1 MEYNSFLCS
10 KLIYL
15 LAMKRIAF
23 LLCVIS
29 IALSCYAQNQTL
41 DDYVS
46 SVKEKSCVPIDYI
59 FNLFEN
65 SDIVVIGERD
75 HRDTTQYELI
85 LDLLKDPRFAQEVG
99 YVYTE
104 VGCVNRTSEVNKLI
118 KGKFQTNEDFMNHLY
133 SHLRTGEVFYP
144 LWEKYNR
151 VQFLRG
157 LYEINR
163 NNRQKITLGLT
174 DCAFSWDDIS
184 SAQEYKDFYYSV
196 ACEYRDSTMVANFAQ
211 MFEQQKPKKGK
222 RKALIITN
230 QPHAINAT
238 MAKRTYHRQGKW
250 LKERYG
256 QDNVKIVILNWAE
269 YRFYDGKKMPLIAD
283 GLWDAAF
290 EEIDRKPFGMDIK
303 GTPFGNT
310 PYLDPAYKNLRWEDV
325 ADGIIY
331 YIPFYETI
339 LTAGIPNIVASDF
352 EAEFMRRIRIYYEAI
367 IGIATPNLDEVK
379 SSYDGFISVPG
390 TYPQSPDSVRES
402 IRKLLAE

>member
-1 MEYNSFLCS
+1 M
-10 KLIYL
+10 KKIITV
-15 LAMKRIAF
+15 LAI
-23 LLCVIS
+23 IS
-29 IALSCYAQNQTL
+29 YTTLSYAQNHTL
-41 DDYVS
+41 NDYVQCINNHS
-46 SVKEKSCVPIDYI
+46 SAPVEYI
-59 FNLFEN
+59 FKQFEQ

-85 LDLLKDPRFAQEVG
+85 LNILKDPRFVKEIG

-133 SHLRTGEVFYP
+133 SYLRTGEVFYP

-184 SAQEYKDFYYSV
+184 SAQEYKDFFYSA

-256 QDNVKIVILNWAE
+256 QDNVKIVIFNWAE

-331 YIPFYETI
+331 YKPFYETI
-339 LTAGIPNIVASDF
+339 VTVGIPNIIDSGF
-352 EAEFMRRIRIYYEAI
+352 ESEFMRRIRIYYEAI
-367 IGIATPNLDEVK
+367 IGLAAPNLEDAK

-390 TYPQSPDSVRES
+390 TYPQEPDSVKNIIRS
-402 IRKLLAE
+402 IRLNKQTN

>member
-1 MEYNSFLCS
+1 M
-10 KLIYL
+10 KKIITV
-15 LAMKRIAF
+15 LAI
-23 LLCVIS
+23 IS
-29 IALSCYAQNQTL
+29 YTTLSYAQNHTL
-41 DDYVS
+41 NDYVQCINNHS
-46 SVKEKSCVPIDYI
+46 SAPVEYI
-59 FNLFEN
+59 FKQFEQ

-85 LDLLKDPRFAQEVG
+85 LDILKDPRFAKEIG

-104 VGCVNRTSEVNKLI
+104 VGCINRTSDVNKLI
-118 KGKFQTNEDFMNHLY
+118 KSNFKTDEDFMNHLLSY
-133 SHLRTGEVFYP
+133 LRTGEVFYP

-157 LYEINR
+157 IYEINR
-163 NNRQKITLGLT
+163 NSRKKITLGLT
-174 DCAFSWDDIS
+174 DCEFSWSDID
-184 SAQEYKDFYYSV
+184 SAEEYKNFYYSP
-196 ACEYRDSTMVANFAQ
+196 ACEYRDSTMVANFAK

-238 MAKRTYHRQGKW
+238 MTKKTYHRQGKW

-256 QDNVKIVILNWAE
+256 QDNVKIVIFNWAE
-269 YRFYDGKKMPLIAD
+269 YRFYDGKTFPLIAG

-290 EEIDRKPFGMDIK
+290 EVIDCKPFGMDIK

-331 YIPFYETI
+331 YKPFYETI
-339 LTAGIPNIVASDF
+339 LTVGIPNIIDSSF
-352 EAEFMRRIRIYYEAI
+352 ESEFMRRNRIYYEAI
-367 IGIATPNLDEVK
+367 IGIAAPNLEDAK

-390 TYPQSPDSVRES
+390 TYPQESDSVKNIIRS
-402 IRKLLAE
+402 IRLNKQTN

>member
-1 MEYNSFLCS
+1 M
-10 KLIYL
+10 KKIITV
-15 LAMKRIAF
+15 LAI
-23 LLCVIS
+23 IS
-29 IALSCYAQNQTL
+29 YTTLSYAQNHTL
-41 DDYVS
+41 NDYVQCINNHS
-46 SVKEKSCVPIDYI
+46 SAPVEYI
-59 FNLFEN
+59 FKQFEQ

-75 HRDTTQYELI
+75 HRDTTQYQLI
-85 LDLLKDPRFAQEVG
+85 LDILKDPRFVKEIG

-133 SHLRTGEVFYP
+133 SYLRTGEVFYP

-184 SAQEYKDFYYSV
+184 SAQEYKDFFYSA

-256 QDNVKIVILNWAE
+256 QDNVKIVIFNWAE

-331 YIPFYETI
+331 YKPFYETI
-339 LTAGIPNIVASDF
+339 VTVGIPNIIDSGF
-352 EAEFMRRIRIYYEAI
+352 ESEFMRRIRIYYEAI
-367 IGIATPNLDEVK
+367 IGLAAPNLEDAK

-390 TYPQSPDSVRES
+390 TYPQEPDSVKNIIRS
-402 IRKLLAE
+402 IRLNKQTN

>member
-1 MEYNSFLCS
+1 M
-10 KLIYL
+10 KKIITV
-15 LAMKRIAF
+15 LAI
-23 LLCVIS
+23 IS
-29 IALSCYAQNQTL
+29 YTTLSYAQNHTL
-41 DDYVS
+41 NDYVQCINNHS
-46 SVKEKSCVPIDYI
+46 SAPVEYI
-59 FNLFEN
+59 FKQFEQ

-75 HRDTTQYELI
+75 HRDTTQYQLI
-85 LDLLKDPRFAQEVG
+85 LDILKDPRFVKEIG

-118 KGKFQTNEDFMNHLY
+118 KGKFQNNEDFMNHLY
-133 SHLRTGEVFYP
+133 SYLRTGEVFYP

-184 SAQEYKDFYYSV
+184 SAQEYKDFFYSA

-256 QDNVKIVILNWAE
+256 QDNVKIVIFNWAE

-331 YIPFYETI
+331 YKPFYETI
-339 LTAGIPNIVASDF
+339 VTVGIPNIIDSGF
-352 EAEFMRRIRIYYEAI
+352 ESEFMRRIRIYYEAI
-367 IGIATPNLDEVK
+367 IGLAAPNLEDAK

-390 TYPQSPDSVRES
+390 TYPQEPDSVKNIIRS
-402 IRKLLAE
+402 IRLNKQTN

>member
-1 MEYNSFLCS
+1 MKVYVMLA
-10 KLIYL
+10 L
-15 LAMKRIAF
+15 L
-23 LLCVIS
+23 VTS
-29 IALSCYAQNQTL
+29 TLSGIAQNHINIV
-41 DDYVS
+41 DDIVS
-46 SVKEKSCVPIDYI
+46 SINEKGKNPVDYI
-59 FNLFEN
+59 FDQFKAA
-65 SDIVVIGERD
+65 DIVVIGERD

-85 LDLLKDPRFAQEVG
+85 LDILKDPRFVKEIG

-104 VGCVNRTSEVNKLI
+104 VGCVNRTSNVNKLL
-118 KGKFQTNEDFMNHLY
+118 KGKFPTNEDFMNHLY
-133 SHLRTGEVFYP
+133 AYLRTGEVFYP

-157 LYEINR
+157 LYEINC

-184 SAQEYKDFYYSV
+184 SAQEYKDFYYSA

-238 MAKRTYHRQGKW
+238 MAKRTYHREGKW

-290 EEIDRKPFGMDIK
+290 EKIDCKPFGMDIK
-303 GTPFGNT
+303 ETPFGNT

-331 YIPFYETI
+331 YKPFYETI
-339 LTAGIPNIVASDF
+339 LTVGIPNIIDSGF
-352 EAEFMRRIRIYYEAI
+352 ESEFMRRIRIYYEAI
-367 IGIATPNLDEVK
+367 IGLAAPNLEDAK

-390 TYPQSPDSVRES
+390 TYPQEPEKVKKEIDA
-402 IRKLLAE
+402 ILAK

>member
-1 MEYNSFLCS
+1 MK
-10 KLIYL
+10 KLIIL
-15 LAMKRIAF
+15 LYIIG
-23 LLCVIS
+23 VTIS
-29 IALSCYAQNQTL
+29 VNAQNQTL
-41 DDYVS
+41 KDYVQYVNNHS
-46 SVKEKSCVPIDYI
+46 STPIEYI
-59 FNLFEN
+59 FKLFEQ

-75 HRDTTQYELI
+75 HRDTVQYELI
-85 LDLLKDPRFAQEVG
+85 LDILKDPRFAKEIG

-118 KGKFQTNEDFMNHLY
+118 KGKFQNNEDFMNHLY
-133 SHLRTGEVFYP
+133 SYLRTGEVFYP

-151 VQFLRG
+151 VQFLKG

-163 NNRQKITLGLT
+163 DNRRKITLGLT
-174 DCAFSWDDIS
+174 DCAFSWSDIS
-184 SAQEYKDFYYSV
+184 SAQEYKDFYYSS
-196 ACEYRDSTMVANFAQ
+196 ACEYRDSTMAANFAQ

-256 QDNVKIVILNWAE
+256 QDNVKIVIFNWAE
-269 YRFYDGKKMPLIAD
+269 YRFYDGKTFPLIAG

-290 EEIDRKPFGMDIK
+290 EVIDCKPIGMDIK

-331 YIPFYETI
+331 YKPFYETI
-339 LTAGIPNIVASDF
+339 VTVGIPNIIDSGF
-352 EAEFMRRIRIYYEAI
+352 ESEFMRRIRIYYEAI
-367 IGIATPNLDEVK
+367 IGLAAPNLEDAK

-390 TYPQSPDSVRES
+390 TYPQEPDSIKNIIRDVRLN
-402 IRKLLAE
+402 K

>member
-46 SVKEKSCVPIDYI
+46 SVKENSCAPIDYI

-104 VGCVNRTSEVNKLI
+104 VGCVNRTKDVNKLLCGRY
-118 KGKFQTNEDFMNHLY
+118 KSDKAFNDALYTYLRNEDFN
-133 SHLRTGEVFYP
+133 P
-144 LWEKYNR
+144 LWDKYNR

-157 LYEINR
+157 LYEINH
-163 NNRQKITLGLT
+163 NSKHKITLGLT
-174 DCAFSWDDIS
+174 DCNFSWKRIKT
-184 SAQEYKDFYYSV
+184 AEEYKNFDDSP
-196 ACEYRDSTMVANFAQ
+196 ACAYRDSTMCLHFSKMYAK
-211 MFEQQKPKKGK
+211 QKLKNGK
-222 RKALIITN
+222 RKALVITN
-230 QPHAINAT
+230 HPHALNAT
-238 MAKRTYHRQGKW
+238 FEGSDYHRQGKW

-256 QDNVKIVILNWAE
+256 NDNVKIVMLNWTE
-269 YRFYDGKKMPLIAD
+269 YTNSNDQQTSLVAD

-290 EEIDRKPFGMDIK
+290 EVVDCQPFGMDIK
-303 GTPFGNT
+303 GTPFGHT
-310 PYLDPAYKNLRWEDV
+310 PYFNDRYGKMKWEDV
-325 ADGIIY
+325 ADGVIY
-331 YIPFYETI
+331 YRPCYETV
-339 LTAGIPNIVASDF
+339 LTIGIPGIVSADF
-352 EAEFMRRIRIYYEAI
+352 EEEFMRRIKIYFEAMELSVPTLEE
-367 IGIATPNLDEVK
+367 AKPA
-379 SSYDGFISVPG
+379 YDRFVSFPG

>member
-1 MEYNSFLCS
+1 M
-10 KLIYL
+10 KKIITV
-15 LAMKRIAF
+15 LAI
-23 LLCVIS
+23 IS
-29 IALSCYAQNQTL
+29 YTTLSYAQNHTL
-41 DDYVS
+41 NDYVQCINNHS
-46 SVKEKSCVPIDYI
+46 SAPVEYI
-59 FNLFEN
+59 FKQFEQ

-85 LDLLKDPRFAQEVG
+85 LNILKDPRFVKEIG

-133 SHLRTGEVFYP
+133 SYLRTGEVFYP

-151 VQFLRG
+151 VQFLKG

-163 NNRQKITLGLT
+163 DNRRKITLGLT
-174 DCAFSWDDIS
+174 DCAFSWSDIS
-184 SAQEYKDFYYSV
+184 SAQEYKDFFYSA

-256 QDNVKIVILNWAE
+256 QDNVKIVIFNWAE

-331 YIPFYETI
+331 YKPFYETI
-339 LTAGIPNIVASDF
+339 VTVGIPNIIDSGF
-352 EAEFMRRIRIYYEAI
+352 ESEFMRRIRIYYEAI
-367 IGIATPNLDEVK
+367 IGLAAPNLEDAK

-390 TYPQSPDSVRES
+390 TYPQEPDSVKNIIRS
-402 IRKLLAE
+402 IRLNKQTN

>member
-1 MEYNSFLCS
+1 MKKF
-10 KLIYL
+10 IIL
-15 LAMKRIAF
+15 LYIIGIT
-23 LLCVIS
+23 IS
-29 IALSCYAQNQTL
+29 VNAQNQTL
-41 DDYVS
+41 KDYVQYINNYS
-46 SVKEKSCVPIDYI
+46 STPVEYI
-59 FNLFEN
+59 FKLFEQ

-75 HRDTTQYELI
+75 HRDTTQYQLI
-85 LDLLKDPRFAQEVG
+85 LDILKDPRFVKEIG

-104 VGCVNRTSEVNKLI
+104 VGCENRTSEVNKLI
-118 KGKFQTNEDFMNHLY
+118 KGKFQNNEDFMNHLY
-133 SHLRTGEVFYP
+133 SYLRTGEVFYP

-151 VQFLRG
+151 VQFLKG

-163 NNRQKITLGLT
+163 DNRRKITLGLT
-174 DCAFSWDDIS
+174 DCAFSWSDIS
-184 SAQEYKDFYYSV
+184 SAQEYKDFYYSS
-196 ACEYRDSTMVANFAQ
+196 ACEYRDSTMAANFAQ

-256 QDNVKIVILNWAE
+256 QDNVKIVIFNWAE
-269 YRFYDGKKMPLIAD
+269 YRFYDGKTFPLIAG

-290 EEIDRKPFGMDIK
+290 EVIDCKPFGMDIK

-331 YIPFYETI
+331 YKPFYETI
-339 LTAGIPNIVASDF
+339 VTVGIPNIIDSGF
-352 EAEFMRRIRIYYEAI
+352 ESEFMRRIRIYYEAI
-367 IGIATPNLDEVK
+367 IGLAAPNLEDAK

-390 TYPQSPDSVRES
+390 IYPQEPDSIKNIIRDVRLN
-402 IRKLLAE
+402 K

>member
-1 MEYNSFLCS
+1 MKKF
-10 KLIYL
+10 IIL
-15 LAMKRIAF
+15 LYIIGIT
-23 LLCVIS
+23 IS
-29 IALSCYAQNQTL
+29 VNAQNQTL
-41 DDYVS
+41 KDYVQYINNYS
-46 SVKEKSCVPIDYI
+46 STPVEYI
-59 FNLFEN
+59 FKLFEKA
-65 SDIVVIGERD
+65 DVVVIGERD
-75 HRDTTQYELI
+75 HRDTTQYQLI
-85 LDLLKDPRFAQEVG
+85 LDILKDPRFVKEIG

-133 SHLRTGEVFYP
+133 SYLRTGEVFYP

-184 SAQEYKDFYYSV
+184 SAQEYKDFYYSP
-196 ACEYRDSTMVANFAQ
+196 ACEYRDSTMAANFAQ

-238 MAKRTYHRQGKW
+238 MAKRTYYRQGKW

-256 QDNVKIVILNWAE
+256 QDNVKIVIFNWAE

-331 YIPFYETI
+331 YKPFYETI
-339 LTAGIPNIVASDF
+339 VTVGIPNIIDSGF
-352 EAEFMRRIRIYYEAI
+352 ESEFMRRIRIYYEAI
-367 IGIATPNLDEVK
+367 IGLAVPNLDEAK

-390 TYPQSPDSVRES
+390 TYPQEPDSIKNIIRDVRLD
-402 IRKLLAE
+402 K

>member
-1 MEYNSFLCS
+1 MKVYVMLA
-10 KLIYL
+10 L
-15 LAMKRIAF
+15 L
-23 LLCVIS
+23 VTS
-29 IALSCYAQNQTL
+29 TLSGIAQNHINIV
-41 DDYVS
+41 DDIVS
-46 SVKEKSCVPIDYI
+46 SINEKGKTPVDYI
-59 FNLFEN
+59 FDQFKAA
-65 SDIVVIGERD
+65 DIVVIGERD

-85 LDLLKDPRFAQEVG
+85 LDILKDPRFVKEIG

-133 SHLRTGEVFYP
+133 AYLRTGEVFYP

-157 LYEINR
+157 LYEINC

-174 DCAFSWDDIS
+174 DCAFSWNDIS
-184 SAQEYKDFYYSV
+184 SAQEYKNFYYSS
-196 ACEYRDSTMVANFAQ
+196 ACEYRDSTMAANFAQ

-238 MAKRTYHRQGKW
+238 MTKRTYHRQGKW

-269 YRFYDGKKMPLIAD
+269 YRFYDGKTFPLIAG

-290 EEIDRKPFGMDIK
+290 EVIDCKPFGMDIK

-331 YIPFYETI
+331 YKPFYETI
-339 LTAGIPNIVASDF
+339 LTGGIPNIIDSGF
-352 EAEFMRRIRIYYEAI
+352 ESEFMRRIRIYYEAI
-367 IGIATPNLDEVK
+367 IGLAAPNLEDAK

-390 TYPQSPDSVRES
+390 TYPQEPEKVKKEIDA
-402 IRKLLAE
+402 ILAK

>member
-1 MEYNSFLCS
+1 MKKF
-10 KLIYL
+10 IIL
-15 LAMKRIAF
+15 LYIIGIT
-23 LLCVIS
+23 IS
-29 IALSCYAQNQTL
+29 VNAQNQTL
-41 DDYVS
+41 KDYVQYINNYS
-46 SVKEKSCVPIDYI
+46 STPVEYI
-59 FNLFEN
+59 FKLFEQ

-75 HRDTTQYELI
+75 HRDTTQYQLI
-85 LDLLKDPRFAQEVG
+85 LDILKDPRFVKEIG

-118 KGKFQTNEDFMNHLY
+118 KGKFQTNEDFMNNLY
-133 SHLRTGEVFYP
+133 SYLRTGEVFYP

-151 VQFLRG
+151 VLFLKG

-163 NNRQKITLGLT
+163 NNRRKITLGLT
-174 DCAFSWDDIS
+174 DCAFSWNDIS
-184 SAQEYKDFYYSV
+184 SAQEYKDFYYSS
-196 ACEYRDSTMVANFAQ
+196 ACEYRDSTMAANFAQ

-238 MAKRTYHRQGKW
+238 MTKKTYHRQGKW

-256 QDNVKIVILNWAE
+256 QDNVKIVIFNWAE
-269 YRFYDGKKMPLIAD
+269 YRFYDGKTFPLIAG

-290 EEIDRKPFGMDIK
+290 EVIDCKPFGMDIK

-331 YIPFYETI
+331 YKPFYETI
-339 LTAGIPNIVASDF
+339 VTVGIPNIIDSGF
-352 EAEFMRRIRIYYEAI
+352 ESEFMRRIRIYYEAI
-367 IGIATPNLDEVK
+367 IGLAVPNLDEAK

-390 TYPQSPDSVRES
+390 TYPQEPDSIKNIIRDVRLN
-402 IRKLLAE
+402 K

>member
-1 MEYNSFLCS
+1 MKVYVILA
-10 KLIYL
+10 L
-15 LAMKRIAF
+15 LVTST
-23 LLCVIS
+23 LSS
-29 IALSCYAQNQTL
+29 IAQNNIVDDFVLSIN
-41 DDYVS
+41 
-46 SVKEKSCVPIDYI
+46 EKGKTPVDYI
-59 FNLFEN
+59 FDQFKAA
-65 SDIVVIGERD
+65 DIVVIGERD

-85 LDLLKDPRFAQEVG
+85 LDILKDPRFVKEVG

-133 SHLRTGEVFYP
+133 AYLRTAEVFYP

-151 VQFLRG
+151 VQFLKG

-174 DCAFSWDDIS
+174 DCAFSWDEID
-184 SAQEYKDFYYSV
+184 SAQEYKDFYYSP

-211 MFEQQKPKKGK
+211 MYDKQKPKKGK

-230 QPHAINAT
+230 HPHAINAT
-238 MAKRTYHRQGKW
+238 MAKREYHRQGKW

-256 QDNVKIVILNWAE
+256 QDNVKIVIFNWAE
-269 YRFYDGKKMPLIAD
+269 FRFYDGKTMPLIAG

-290 EEIDRKPFGMDIK
+290 EEIDCKPFGMDIK

-331 YIPFYETI
+331 YKPFYETI
-339 LTAGIPNIVASDF
+339 LTVGIPNIIDSDF
-352 EAEFMRRIRIYYEAI
+352 ESEFMRRIRIYYEAI
-367 IGIATPNLDEVK
+367 IGLAAPNLEDAK

-390 TYPQSPDSVRES
+390 TYPQKPDDVKKE
-402 IRKLLAE
+402 IEAILKKK

>member
-1 MEYNSFLCS
+1 MKKF
-10 KLIYL
+10 IIL
-15 LAMKRIAF
+15 LYIIG
-23 LLCVIS
+23 VTIS
-29 IALSCYAQNQTL
+29 VNAQNQTL
-41 DDYVS
+41 KDYVQCINNHS
-46 SVKEKSCVPIDYI
+46 STPIEYI
-59 FNLFEN
+59 FKLFEQ

-85 LDLLKDPRFAQEVG
+85 LDLLKDPRFAKEIG

-104 VGCVNRTSEVNKLI
+104 VGCMNRTSDVNKLI
-118 KGKFQTNEDFMNHLY
+118 KGSFNTDEDFMNHLLSY
-133 SHLRTGEVFYP
+133 LRTGEVFYP

-151 VQFLRG
+151 VQFLKG

-163 NNRQKITLGLT
+163 NSRKKITLGLT
-174 DCAFSWDDIS
+174 DCEFSWSDIS
-184 SAQEYKDFYYSV
+184 SAEEYKDFYYSP
-196 ACEYRDSTMVANFAQ
+196 ACEYRDSTMFANFSQ
-211 MFEQQKPKKGK
+211 MFKHQKPKKGK

-238 MAKRTYHRQGKW
+238 MTKRVYHRQGKW

-256 QDNVKIVILNWAE
+256 QDNVKIVIFNWAE
-269 YRFYDGKKMPLIAD
+269 YRFYDGKTFPLIAG

-290 EEIDRKPFGMDIK
+290 EVIDCKPFGMDIK

-331 YIPFYETI
+331 YKPFYETI
-339 LTAGIPNIVASDF
+339 VTVGIPNIIDSGF
-352 EAEFMRRIRIYYEAI
+352 ESEFMRRIRIYYEAI
-367 IGIATPNLDEVK
+367 IGLAAPNLEDAK

-390 TYPQSPDSVRES
+390 TDPQEPDSIKNIIRDVRLN
-402 IRKLLAE
+402 K

>member
-1 MEYNSFLCS
+1 MKKF
-10 KLIYL
+10 IIL
-15 LAMKRIAF
+15 LYIIGIT
-23 LLCVIS
+23 IS
-29 IALSCYAQNQTL
+29 VNAQNQTL
-41 DDYVS
+41 KDYVQYINNYS
-46 SVKEKSCVPIDYI
+46 STPVEYI
-59 FNLFEN
+59 FKLFEQ

-75 HRDTTQYELI
+75 HRDTTQYQLI
-85 LDLLKDPRFAQEVG
+85 LDILKDPRFVKEIG

-118 KGKFQTNEDFMNHLY
+118 KGKFQNNEDFMNHLY
-133 SHLRTGEVFYP
+133 SYLRTGEVFYP

-151 VQFLRG
+151 VQFLKG

-163 NNRQKITLGLT
+163 DNRRKITLGLT
-174 DCAFSWDDIS
+174 DCAFSWSDIS
-184 SAQEYKDFYYSV
+184 SAQEYKDFFYSA
-196 ACEYRDSTMVANFAQ
+196 ACEYRDSTMAANFAQ

-256 QDNVKIVILNWAE
+256 QDNVKIVIFNWAE
-269 YRFYDGKKMPLIAD
+269 YRFYDGKTFPLIAG

-290 EEIDRKPFGMDIK
+290 EVIDCKPFGMDIK

-331 YIPFYETI
+331 YKPFYETI
-339 LTAGIPNIVASDF
+339 LTAGIPNIIDSGF
-352 EAEFMRRIRIYYEAI
+352 ESEFMRRIRIYYEAI
-367 IGIATPNLDEVK
+367 IGLAAPNLEDAK

-390 TYPQSPDSVRES
+390 TYPQEPDSIKNIIRDVRLN
-402 IRKLLAE
+402 K

>member
-1 MEYNSFLCS
+1 M
-10 KLIYL
+10 
-15 LAMKRIAF
+15 
-23 LLCVIS
+23 
-29 IALSCYAQNQTL
+29 
-41 DDYVS
+41 
-46 SVKEKSCVPIDYI
+46 
-59 FNLFEN
+59 
-65 SDIVVIGERD
+65 DI
-75 HRDTTQYELI
+75 
-85 LDLLKDPRFAQEVG
+85 LKDPRFVKEIG

-104 VGCVNRTSEVNKLI
+104 VGCINRTSEVNKLI
-118 KGKFQTNEDFMNHLY
+118 KGKFQTNEDFMYHLY
-133 SHLRTGEVFYP
+133 SYLRTGEVFYP

-184 SAQEYKDFYYSV
+184 SAQEYKDFYYSA

-290 EEIDRKPFGMDIK
+290 EEIDCKPFGMDIK

-310 PYLDPAYKNLRWEDV
+310 PYLDPAYKNLRWEDL

-331 YIPFYETI
+331 YKPFYETI
-339 LTAGIPNIVASDF
+339 LTVGIPNIIDSGF
-352 EAEFMRRIRIYYEAI
+352 ESEFMRRIRIYYEAI
-367 IGIATPNLDEVK
+367 IGTAAPNLDEVK

-390 TYPQSPDSVRES
+390 TYPQEPDSVKNF
-402 IRKLLAE
+402 IRSLIIE